1 MRCPFCGFDETRVQ
15 DSRLAEG
22 GAAVRRRRA
31 CQDCGARFTTFERA
45 EMRMPQVVKG
55 DGRREA
61 FSENKLATGL
71 KRALEKRP
79 VDSETV
85 EGVVRDIERRLMQS
99 GEKEIPSVR
108 IGEWVMEAL
117 RDLDQVAYVR
127 FASVYRRFEDV
138 NAFRAE
144 LDRLNRGEE

>member
-1 MRCPFCGFDETRVQ
+1 VRCPFCGFDETRVQ

-61 FSENKLATGL
+61 FSEDKLSTGL

-99 GEKEIPSVR
+99 GEKEIASR
-108 IGEWVMEAL
+108 QIGEWVMEAL
-117 RDLDQVAYVR
+117 RGLDQVAYVR

-144 LDRLNRGEE
+144 LDRLNKGEE

>member
-61 FSENKLATGL
+61 FNEDKLFTGL

-99 GEKEIPSVR
+99 GEKEIASR
-108 IGEWVMEAL
+108 QIGEWVMEAL
-117 RDLDQVAYVR
+117 HGLDKVAYVR

-144 LDRLNRGEE
+144 LDRLNKGEE

>member
-1 MRCPFCGFDETRVQ
+1 MRCPFCGYDETRVQ

-61 FSENKLATGL
+61 FSEDKLSTGL

-99 GEKEIPSVR
+99 GEKEIASR
-108 IGEWVMEAL
+108 QIGEWVMEAL
-117 RDLDQVAYVR
+117 RGLDQVAYVR

-144 LDRLNRGEE
+144 LDRLNKGEE

>member
-1 MRCPFCGFDETRVQ
+1 LRCPFCGFDETRVQ

-61 FSENKLATGL
+61 FNEDKLFTGL

-99 GEKEIPSVR
+99 GEKEVPSR
-108 IGEWVMEAL
+108 EIGEWVMEAL
-117 RDLDQVAYVR
+117 RGLDKVAYVR

-144 LDRLNRGEE
+144 LDRLNKGEE

>member
-61 FSENKLATGL
+61 FSEDKLLTGL

-85 EGVVRDIERRLMQS
+85 ESAVRDIERRLMQS
-99 GEKEIPSVR
+99 GEKEVPSR
-108 IGEWVMEAL
+108 QIGEWVMETL
-117 RDLDQVAYVR
+117 RGLDKVAYVR

-144 LDRLNRGEE
+144 LDRLNKGEE

>member
-1 MRCPFCGFDETRVQ
+1 
-15 DSRLAEG
+15 
-22 GAAVRRRRA
+22 
-31 CQDCGARFTTFERA
+31 
-45 EMRMPQVVKG
+45 MRMPQVVKG

-61 FSENKLATGL
+61 FSEDKLATGL

-108 IGEWVMEAL
+108 IGEWIMEAL
-117 RDLDQVAYVR
+117 RELDQVAYVR

>member
-1 MRCPFCGFDETRVQ
+1 MRCPFCGFEDTRVQ

-61 FSENKLATGL
+61 FSEDKLSTGL

-99 GEKEIPSVR
+99 GEKEIASR
-108 IGEWVMEAL
+108 QIGEWVMEAL
-117 RDLDQVAYVR
+117 RGLDQVAYVR

-144 LDRLNRGEE
+144 LDRLNKGEE

>member
-22 GAAVRRRRA
+22 GATVRRRRA

-61 FSENKLATGL
+61 FSEDKLATGL

-99 GEKEIPSVR
+99 GEKEIPSGR
-108 IGEWVMEAL
+108 IGEWIMEAL

>member
-31 CQDCGARFTTFERA
+31 CQGCGARFTTFERA

-55 DGRREA
+55 DGRREP
-61 FSENKLATGL
+61 FSEDKLFTGL

-99 GEKEIPSVR
+99 GEKEI
-108 IGEWVMEAL
+108 
-117 RDLDQVAYVR
+117 
-127 FASVYRRFEDV
+127 ASR
-138 NAFRAE
+138 
-144 LDRLNRGEE
+144 

>member
-1 MRCPFCGFDETRVQ
+1 MRCPFCSNEETRVQ

-31 CQDCGARFTTFERA
+31 CQACGARFTTFERA
-45 EMRMPQVVKG
+45 EMRLPQVVKG
-55 DGRREA
+55 DGRREP
-61 FSENKLATGL
+61 FSEDKLRAGL
-71 KRALEKRP
+71 MRALEKRP
-79 VDSETV
+79 VASEAV
-85 EGVVRDIERRLMQS
+85 EGVVQDIKQRLMQS
-99 GEKEIPSVR
+99 GEKELPSRR

-117 RDLDQVAYVR
+117 RGLDEVAYVR

-144 LDRLNRGEE
+144 LDRLNREEG

>member
-1 MRCPFCGFDETRVQ
+1 
-15 DSRLAEG
+15 
-22 GAAVRRRRA
+22 
-31 CQDCGARFTTFERA
+31 
-45 EMRMPQVVKG
+45 MRMPQVVKG

-61 FSENKLATGL
+61 FSEDKLATSL

-85 EGVVRDIERRLMQS
+85 EGVVREIEGRLMQS
-99 GEKEIPSVR
+99 GEKEIPSGR

-117 RDLDQVAYVR
+117 RGLDQVAYVR

>member
-1 MRCPFCGFDETRVQ
+1 LRCPFCGFDETRVQ
-15 DSRLAEG
+15 DSRLAED

-61 FSENKLATGL
+61 FSEQKLSNGL

-79 VDSETV
+79 VDSESV
-85 EGVVRDIERRLMQS
+85 EGAVRDIERRLMQS
-99 GEKEIPSVR
+99 GEKEIPSR
-108 IGEWVMEAL
+108 QIGEWVMEAL
-117 RDLDQVAYVR
+117 RGLDKVAYVR

-144 LDRLNRGEE
+144 LDRLNKGED

>member
-1 MRCPFCGFDETRVQ
+1 LRCPFCGYDETRVQ

-61 FSENKLATGL
+61 FSEDKLSTGL

-99 GEKEIPSVR
+99 GEKEIASR
-108 IGEWVMEAL
+108 QIGEWVMEAL
-117 RDLDQVAYVR
+117 RGLDQVAYVR

-144 LDRLNRGEE
+144 LDRLNKGEE